1 MLQARGIADDRGD
14 GTYVIRYSTAH
25 LVPGKYLLHVDLV
38 QSISKGRRGFAGGGG
53 LTARYF
59 TNGGLSGA
67 PSVLREEIGPLACVV
82 AINLCLIYILGTTGM
97 TGVLENLSLALPTT
111 SLSAGVVLEWL
122 YNIAKPVSK
131 LVLCRWPIAHH
142 RNARV
147 TSNCTL

>member
-67 PSVLREEIGPLACVV
+67 PSVLREEIGPLVCVP
-82 AINLCLIYILGTTGM
+82 AINLCLIYI
-97 TGVLENLSLALPTT
+97 
-111 SLSAGVVLEWL
+111 
-122 YNIAKPVSK
+122 
-131 LVLCRWPIAHH
+131 RHH
-142 RNARV
+142 RYDWGAGELIPGSADYVSIRW
-147 TSNCTL
+147 SGLGMAI

>member
-38 QSISKGRRGFAGGGG
+38 QSISKGRGGLAGGGG

-67 PSVLREEIGPLACVV
+67 PSVFREEIGPLMCVI
-82 AINLCLIYILGTTGM
+82 AINLFMCIRHRRYDWGAGELVAGSADYVSIRWSGFGWGGYI
-97 TGVLENLSLALPTT
+97 
-111 SLSAGVVLEWL
+111 
-122 YNIAKPVSK
+122 
-131 LVLCRWPIAHH
+131 
-142 RNARV
+142 
-147 TSNCTL
+147 